1 MMFRTLMKKQLL
13 ELGSGFFY
21 DQKKKRA
28 RSKAGSIVLLVLYGL
43 LVFGLIGGMFFSL
56 ATVLCGPLLQLGFDW
71 LYFALLGLIA
81 TLLGV
86 FGGVFNTFSG
96 LYNARDNGLL
106 LSMPI
111 PPRYILL
118 SRLGGVYIMGLIFS
132 AVATVPAAIVYFLL
146 RAFSLPR
153 LLGAVLYVLDVSV
166 LVAALSCILGWV
178 VAKISAK
185 LKNKSALTVIVSLLF
200 AGGYYYA
207 SANLGTIIEAL
218 LDDAAGFAGKLR
230 VWAYPYYLLGRAAAG
245 EWLPMLLATLL
256 TAALFA
262 AVFYVLARS
271 FIRICTAGGQA
282 ARKPIKATAA
292 AVRSQSGALL
302 HRELRRFFSS
312 PNYVLNCGMGLL
324 FMPLAAAALLIK
336 KAAIS
341 ELLLAVF
348 QEDTAFPALP
358 AVLAAGAVCIMAAS
372 NDMTAPSV
380 SLEGKGLWLIQ
391 SLPVDPWLALR
402 AKLHMHWVLTLPP
415 ALAVSLIAVLVLR
428 LSVPQAVL
436 SVLLPIVCAAAF
448 SCLGLLLNLKN
459 PNLNWTNEMYPVK
472 QSVSVFV
479 TLLGGW
485 LYAAALIG
493 GYLLLDGRIAG
504 ELYLLLF
511 LIVTAA
517 ALALEYAWLKK
528 SGTRIYATL

>member
-1 MMFRTLMKKQLL
+1 MKKQLL

-200 AGGYYYA
+200 AGG
-207 SANLGTIIEAL
+207 
-218 LDDAAGFAGKLR
+218 
-230 VWAYPYYLLGRAAAG
+230 
-245 EWLPMLLATLL
+245 
-256 TAALFA
+256 
-262 AVFYVLARS
+262 
-271 FIRICTAGGQA
+271 
-282 ARKPIKATAA
+282 
-292 AVRSQSGALL
+292 
-302 HRELRRFFSS
+302 
-312 PNYVLNCGMGLL
+312 
-324 FMPLAAAALLIK
+324 
-336 KAAIS
+336 
-341 ELLLAVF
+341 
-348 QEDTAFPALP
+348 
-358 AVLAAGAVCIMAAS
+358 
-372 NDMTAPSV
+372 
-380 SLEGKGLWLIQ
+380 
-391 SLPVDPWLALR
+391 
-402 AKLHMHWVLTLPP
+402 
-415 ALAVSLIAVLVLR
+415 
-428 LSVPQAVL
+428 
-436 SVLLPIVCAAAF
+436 
-448 SCLGLLLNLKN
+448 
-459 PNLNWTNEMYPVK
+459 
-472 QSVSVFV
+472 
-479 TLLGGW
+479 
-485 LYAAALIG
+485 
-493 GYLLLDGRIAG
+493 
-504 ELYLLLF
+504 
-511 LIVTAA
+511 
-517 ALALEYAWLKK
+517 
-528 SGTRIYATL
+528 

>member
-348 QEDTAFPALP
+348 
-358 AVLAAGAVCIMAAS
+358 
-372 NDMTAPSV
+372 
-380 SLEGKGLWLIQ
+380 
-391 SLPVDPWLALR
+391 
-402 AKLHMHWVLTLPP
+402 
-415 ALAVSLIAVLVLR
+415 
-428 LSVPQAVL
+428 
-436 SVLLPIVCAAAF
+436 
-448 SCLGLLLNLKN
+448 
-459 PNLNWTNEMYPVK
+459 
-472 QSVSVFV
+472 
-479 TLLGGW
+479 
-485 LYAAALIG
+485 
-493 GYLLLDGRIAG
+493 
-504 ELYLLLF
+504 
-511 LIVTAA
+511 
-517 ALALEYAWLKK
+517 
-528 SGTRIYATL
+528 